1 MREQNRRPSTGARG
15 ALCALFLA
23 WAFAGPVQA
32 ATETRTSAFEYD
44 PSTGLLTKEI
54 VEPDDPVLCLVT
66 TYSYDSFGN
75 KTGSTT
81 RNCNGSAGSHPGI
94 NSEAAAPSAASGALF
109 AARSSSSTYS
119 TDGRFP
125 ISSTN
130 ALGHT
135 ETREFDARFGKV
147 TKLTGPNGL
156 VTEWKYDGFGR
167 KVLEKRAD
175 GTGTKWEYL
184 YCAGVNGGTA
194 ACPTI
199 AGAAG
204 KYVVVT
210 TPVAGPIDLAAG
222 TTGAANGPY
231 IKVYADALEREIRS
245 ETQGFDGSGSPALI
259 YKDTEYNALGRV
271 ERVSRPYF
279 STGTPVWT
287 RFEYDQLGRVTKE
300 IGQDDTGA
308 AIESTTVYN
317 GLSTTVTN
325 PKGQTQTRT
334 KNVAGQLA
342 SVTDAASQ
350 TVTFTYDPLGN
361 LVRTTDPLG
370 NQTSLTYDRRG
381 RKIAMSDP
389 DMGNWTYT
397 YNALGEL
404 ISQTDA
410 KSQTTT
416 LVYDLLGRMTQKN
429 EPDLVSRWYYDRDK
443 NNATCGKGVG
453 KLCQAESDNGYNR
466 RHTYD
471 SLGRQDT
478 SINVIDGVTF
488 TTSSTFDAQGRVA
501 TQTYPTGLSTKF
513 VYSTLGYLKEL
524 RHNGTDALYWRAD
537 TLDAEGHLL
546 TQTYGNNVVTT
557 QTFSA
562 YTGHLRNIQAGAGN
576 SVQNLAYT
584 YDRIGNID
592 TRQDSTQN
600 LLETFSYD
608 TLNRLVQATVNAS
621 ATGIVSTSF
630 AYDAIGNLICKSD
643 LSSCS
648 QALPNMVYGAQ
659 VTVGGVTRTLPH
671 AVKNVV
677 GAVHSA
683 NNPSYTYDANGN
695 MTAGAGNNV
704 AYTSYNMVRQV
715 WHASRDGV
723 EYLYG
728 SEHQRIRE
736 YIRAQGQSGFIKDTT
751 IYLHPDMAN
760 GLFYERVVKDTAT
773 SPPIHK
779 HYLTAM
785 GVVVGVV
792 NRVGSTDTARY
803 FHRDHLGSMTA
814 VTDAAG
820 VVLER
825 YAYDAWGKR
834 RQPAGNADPND
845 AIRAVQT
852 DRGFT
857 NHEHVD
863 ALGLVNMNGRFYDP
877 SLGRFMSAD
886 PYIQSPTSLASYNRY
901 SYCWNS
907 PVICTDQNG
916 YLLKWAYRKAKKL
929 VGGTLKDITRNP
941 TINSIVS
948 IAFVATGNPHYAA
961 MFNAAVTTIQTGSV
975 WQGAKSFLIADFTAG
990 AMGLAGQYATDPFM
1004 NVLAH
1009 AAVGCASSAASGDSC
1024 GSGAAAGAAGAAF
1037 SNFGPDMKGW
1047 SVEARIVAHAV
1058 IGGTVSE
1065 IGGGKFA
1072 NGAITGAF
1080 GYLFN
1085 AELHNPDLGGATSGA
1100 PLPED
1105 LPILDKFQRAANLAA
1120 EEVDADCTGLCRLPW
1135 IRGTKIHTA
1144 FAARVRNLGGEF
1156 SAEVS
1161 YKEKAVVRYGLSGS
1175 VRADGVYGNIASP
1188 TLAVDLKTG
1197 MNYLSRGEAKSYIR
1211 HLPTGA
1217 RIYSIKTD

>member
-1 MREQNRRPSTGARG
+1 
-15 ALCALFLA
+15 LA

-44 PSTGLLTKEI
+44 PVSGQLTKEI
-54 VEPDDPVLCLVT
+54 VEPDDPALCLVT
-66 TYSYDSFGN
+66 TYSYDGFGN

-94 NSEAAAPSAASGALF
+94 NSEAAAPAAGSAPVFASRTSNTG
-109 AARSSSSTYS
+109 YS
-119 TDGRFP
+119 ADGRFAT
-125 ISSTN
+125 SSTN
-130 ALGHT
+130 ALGQT
-135 ETREFDARFGKV
+135 ETRQFDARFGKV
-147 TKLTGPNGL
+147 TQLTGPNGL

-184 YCAGVNGGTA
+184 YCAGVNGGSA
-194 ACPTI
+194 SCPTI

-204 KYVVVT
+204 KYVIVT
-210 TPVAGPIDLAAG
+210 TPVGAPIDLAAG

-231 IKVYADALEREIRS
+231 TKVYADALNREIRS
-245 ETQGFDGSGSPALI
+245 ETQGFDGSGSAALI
-259 YKDTEYNALGRV
+259 YKDTGYNALGRV

-279 STGTPVWT
+279 STGTPIWT

-308 AIESTTVYN
+308 AIESTTAYN
-317 GLSTTVTN
+317 GLSVTVTN

-334 KNVAGQLA
+334 NNVAGQLA
-342 SVTDAASQ
+342 SVIDAATQ

-381 RKIAMSDP
+381 RKTAMSDP

-443 NNATCGKGVG
+443 NNVACGKSVG
-453 KLCQAESDNGYNR
+453 KLCQAEADNGYNR
-466 RHTYD
+466 SHTYD
-471 SLGRQDT
+471 SLGRQNAST
-478 SINVIDGVTF
+478 NIIDGVTF

-501 TQTYPTGLSTKF
+501 TQTYPTGFSTKF

-524 RHNGTDALYWRAD
+524 RNNTSYAPFWSAD
-537 TLDAEGHLL
+537 SMDAEGHLL
-546 TQTYGNNVVTT
+546 TQTYGNNVTTT

-562 YTGHLRNIQAGAGN
+562 YTGRIRNIQAGAGN
-576 SVQNLAYT
+576 MVQNLAYT
-584 YDRIGNID
+584 YDSLGNID
-592 TRQDSTQN
+592 TRQDSRHN

-608 TLNRLVQATVNAS
+608 TLNRLVQASVNAS
-621 ATGIVSTSF
+621 ATGIVATSF
-630 AYDAIGNLICKSD
+630 AYDAIGNLVCKSD

-671 AVKNVV
+671 AVKNVT

-683 NNPSYTYDANGN
+683 NNPTYTYDANGN
-695 MTAGAGNNV
+695 MSAGAGNNV
-704 AYTSYNMVRQV
+704 AYTSYNRVRQV

-736 YIRAQGQSGFIKDTT
+736 YNRAPGQSGAIKDTT

-760 GLFYERVVKDTAT
+760 GLFYERVVVAAT
-773 SPPIHK
+773 NTTTHK

-785 GVVVGVV
+785 GVVIGVV
-792 NRVGSTDTARY
+792 NRVGTANTTTY
-803 FHRDHLGSMTA
+803 FHRDHLGS
-814 VTDAAG
+814 VTTVSNATG
-820 VVLER
+820 SVLER
-825 YAYDAWGKR
+825 FAYDAWGKR
-834 RQPAGNADPND
+834 RLPAGNADPAD
-845 AIRAVQT
+845 AIRASAT

-863 ALGLVNMNGRFYDP
+863 TLGLVNMNGRFYDP

-901 SYCWNS
+901 AYCWNN
-907 PVICTDQNG
+907 PVGCTDPTGYFNLFKSVKKAVSSVLKSSAGRIAVSVAAGFYTGQAVSAWLSTTTNVGFNG
-916 YLLKWAYRKAKKL
+916 AIITQTSISTGGVIGAGAAGGFAGMYVGSGGHLRAGFEGAISGGAFGAAGGIGGEGWDFSRVGAHAVAGCVSNS
-929 VGGTLKDITRNP
+929 VGG
-941 TINSIVS
+941 
-948 IAFVATGNPHYAA
+948 
-961 MFNAAVTTIQTGSV
+961 
-975 WQGAKSFLIADFTAG
+975 
-990 AMGLAGQYATDPFM
+990 
-1004 NVLAH
+1004 
-1009 AAVGCASSAASGDSC
+1009 GDC
-1024 GSGAAAGAAGAAF
+1024 GSGALSAVAAKVTTIATGGDPVGAILAG
-1037 SNFGPDMKGW
+1037 GVG
-1047 SVEARIVAHAV
+1047 AV
-1058 IGGTVSE
+1058 V
-1065 IGGGKFA
+1065 GGGKFA
-1072 NGAITGAF
+1072 NGALTATY

-1085 AELHNPDLGGATSGA
+1085 HLPHLIGRLQTLYYRAAPYAEQAATVAEALALAVTGTPSPSSVLMPGGNPIGWIEGGADDLVRTVSKTDFDRVVGNLLNQSQEVVKQNFPGRWFKLADDAGEWGLRMSRDSGA
-1100 PLPED
+1100 TLQLMVKDVPFSKLHYRPS
-1105 LPILDKFQRAANLAA
+1105 L
-1120 EEVDADCTGLCRLPW
+1120 VDQIP
-1135 IRGTKIHTA
+1135 K
-1144 FAARVRNLGGEF
+1144 
-1156 SAEVS
+1156 
-1161 YKEKAVVRYGLSGS
+1161 
-1175 VRADGVYGNIASP
+1175 
-1188 TLAVDLKTG
+1188 
-1197 MNYLSRGEAKSYIR
+1197 
-1211 HLPTGA
+1211 
-1217 RIYSIKTD
+1217 